1 MGSKGMTTHRISVR
15 VTRKLQQRL
24 KHEAAANRQ
33 RPSDVVRHALERF
46 LDERTTPES
55 CYDVAVRTGFLGAAR
70 NAPPDLSTNRKYL
83 KGFGR

>member
-1 MGSKGMTTHRISVR
+1 MTTHRISVR
-15 VTRKLQQRL
+15 VARKLQQRL
-24 KHEAAANRQ
+24 KHEAAASRK
-33 RPSDVVRHALERF
+33 RPSDLVRHALERY
-46 LDERTTPES
+46 LDEGIAPES